1 MACPFDHSTQ
11 LRVFADPD
19 LLQYDEVWAGA
30 GTWNDHFGAAPTD
43 IVRVDDGVV
52 ADFERKEDRTRPFK
66 TERMT
71 EWQKYLKTKTFLA
84 RFFGE

>member
-1 MACPFDHSTQ
+1 M
-11 LRVFADPD
+11 
-19 LLQYDEVWAGA
+19 G
-30 GTWNDHFGAAPTD
+30 

-52 ADFERKEDRTRPFK
+52 ADLNRKEGGTRPFD
-66 TERMT
+66 TGRMA